1 MQSICRGTYKPI
13 SSLYSEKM
21 SDLIRALLK
30 PLPEKRP
37 SAEQLLT
44 CSKLEAE
51 VANYLKYVEGLKVKE
66 RTESVSSSA
75 SGGCGGDGGYASGNV
90 EVRDEQTQL

>member
-1 MQSICRGTYKPI
+1 M
-13 SSLYSEKM
+13 
-21 SDLIRALLK
+21 IRALLK

-44 CSKLEAE
+44 CSKLEGE

-75 SGGCGGDGGYASGNV
+75 SGGAGDGGYASGNV
-90 EVRDEQTQL
+90 GVRDEQTQL